1 MTYSLSITIDH
12 ASCLRHRHWMS
23 YALAL
28 AEAAGTA
35 GEVPVGAVIT
45 DKDGQLIAE
54 AANQKERNFD
64 PTAHAEILAIRQASQ
79 ILQSW
84 HLDDCTLY
92 TTLEPCPMC
101 AGAIIQAR
109 FALLVYGADD
119 PKTGCIR
126 TAMNI
131 PDSGVS
137 NHRLPVIAGIL
148 EADCRKQLQAWF
160 AQRRENATS

>member
-1 MTYSLSITIDH
+1 MTDNLSIAINR
-12 ASCLRHRHWMS
+12 ASYLIHRHWMS
-23 YALAL
+23 RALEL
-28 AEAAGTA
+28 AEAAGRA
-35 GEVPVGAVIT
+35 GEVPVGAVIIN
-45 DKDGQLIAE
+45 KDSQLIAE
-54 AANQKERNFD
+54 AANCKERNAD

-126 TAMNI
+126 TVMNI
-131 PDSGVS
+131 PDCEAS
-137 NHRLPVIAGIL
+137 NHRLSVLAGIL
-148 EADCRKQLQAWF
+148 ETACREQLQAWF
-160 AQRRENATS
+160 AQRRTL